1 MEKNDGFEKRNNVMF
16 HSEKTKEVT
25 RITISLVITV
35 LLLDFIFFTAWLAS
49 GQVPADGF
57 YLGRISA
64 EIINFI
70 I

>member
-1 MEKNDGFEKRNNVMF
+1 MKLKNEETMF

-25 RITISLVITV
+25 QIIIALVITV